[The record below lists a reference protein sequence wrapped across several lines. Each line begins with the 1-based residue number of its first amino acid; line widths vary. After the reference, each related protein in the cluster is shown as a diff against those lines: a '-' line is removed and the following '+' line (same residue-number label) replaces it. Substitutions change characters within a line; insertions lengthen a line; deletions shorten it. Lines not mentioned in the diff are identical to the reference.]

1 MLIRPLVAALVALA
15 ALCIVPACDSAGPT
29 PGQGQEAIIGGR
41 QDIADPAVVALKMCP
56 PSKSCTYCSGTLVGR
71 ESVLTAGHC
80 IHDLVAADQVGGGT
94 ISVYFGGD
102 FNSGDGT
109 WIDADAALIDRYYD
123 SFTLA
128 NDIAMVHLSQP
139 APDGTPLVTPS
150 DTPLTQDDEGR
161 DIRLVGFGETSFGA
175 GDFGVK
181 RQVASVLNGVSSR
194 IMYVGSAA
202 ANTCK
207 GDSGGPTFTDLGD
220 GEVQI
225 GVTSRSHDCAPDSV
239 KTRVD
244 RFVDEVVWRFVDRY
258 EGPCKQDGTCVTD
271 GCRTPD
277 PDCDPCSWDGTCQD
291 GCPAADWDCPVGGLV
306 GDACSDPGECDFRLC
321 QAGLDD
327 PRVEYC
333 SEPCDPADPGDTC
346 LDGMVCQ
353 DPDGQGMRCVWP
365 GPTPGALGSSC
376 GLDAQC
382 RSGLCE
388 AGVCVERCDQVAGGS
403 CPAPY
408 QCRSSEVSDV
418 DVCGPARAGDGGGC
432 GCSPAGRGATGGG
445 QPALWA
451 LLAGGLGLLAL
462 SRRRA
467 RRRRS

>member
-1 MLIRPLVAALVALA
+1 MLIRLLAAALA
-15 ALCIVPACDSAGPT
+15 ALWLVPACDAGGPAL
-29 PGQGQEAIIGGR
+29 GQGQEGIIGGR
-41 QDIADPAVVALKMCP
+41 QDVADPAVVALEMCP
-56 PSKSCTYCSGTLVGR
+56 PGKGCSYCSGTLVAS
-71 ESVLTAGHC
+71 ESVLTAAHC
-80 IHDLVAADQVGGGT
+80 IYDLVAADQAGDGT

-102 FNSGDGT
+102 FKGADGT
-109 WIDADAALIDRYYD
+109 RIDADAALLDRYYD
-123 SFTLA
+123 SFTLD
-128 NDIAMVHLSQP
+128 NDIAMVHLSEP
-139 APDGTPLVTPS
+139 APDGTPLVVPNERG
-150 DTPLTQDDEGR
+150 LTQEDEGR

-175 GDFGVK
+175 GDYGVK

-194 IMYVGSAA
+194 IMYVGSVS

-207 GDSGGPTFTDLGD
+207 GDSGGPTFTDFGD
-220 GEVQI
+220 GEGEVQI
-225 GVTSRSHDCAPDSV
+225 GVTSRSRDCAPDSV

-244 RFVDEVVWRFVDRY
+244 RFVDDVVWRFVDRY

-277 PDCDPCSWDGTCQD
+277 PDCDPCSWDGACQD

-306 GDACSDPGECDFRLC
+306 GDACSDPAECDFRLC

-333 SEPCDPADPGDTC
+333 SVPCDPADPGDTC
-346 LDGMVCQ
+346 LDGMACQ
-353 DPDGQGMRCVWP
+353 DPDGQGTRCVWP

-376 GLDAQC
+376 GLGSQC

-388 AGVCVERCDQVAGGS
+388 DGICVEPCDQVAGGS

-408 QCRSSEVSDV
+408 ECRSSDVSDV
-418 DVCGPARAGDGGGC
+418 DVCGPARAGDSGGC
-432 GCSPAGRGATGGG
+432 GCTPAGRTGTRGGG
-445 QPALWA
+445 GGPLAA
-451 LLAGGLGLLAL
+451 LLAGGLGALAL